1 MEYIKKGTGKGDGV
15 LKLAKLRGISVEDI
29 VTVGDERNDI
39 SMIEAAGTGVAVANA
54 REELK
59 AIADYITEKDNNHG
73 AIAEVI
79 NKFILN

>member
-1 MEYIKKGTGKGDGV
+1 MDDVI
-15 LKLAKLRGISVEDI
+15 
-29 VTVGDERNDI
+29 TVGDERNDI

-59 AIADYITEKDNNHG
+59 SVADFITENDNNHG

-79 NKFILN
+79 HKFIIK